1 MTNKPTIL
9 FVDDE
14 ERILRTLEMSFRHV
28 FNVITTTDGYEALK
42 LLKKQEIDVIVSD
55 QRMPLISG
63 AEVLRAAREISPS
76 TMRILLTGYS
86 ELAGIVGSI
95 NEGEIFRY
103 VQKPWRLQELR
114 NTIDQAVD
122 IAKSS
127 RSGATD
133 NVDNADAKKGSIVVL
148 HSKKAIAQYILKE
161 KPNVNVSYAES
172 LDDALNL
179 LEVDSQAILLTDLTI
194 SEGTIS
200 EGLALLKQ
208 CRPQL
213 VVIVVTA
220 FSDTSQLINLI
231 NSAQVYRVLPLP
243 ISRNMLI
250 TSIDSALRHSQL
262 LANRPAMLQ
271 RHRVEPVQA
280 PRKLDTNPVL
290 HRIRGY
296 LERIHA

>member
-1 MTNKPTIL
+1 M
-9 FVDDE
+9 
-14 ERILRTLEMSFRHV
+14 
-28 FNVITTTDGYEALK
+28 
-42 LLKKQEIDVIVSD
+42 
-55 QRMPLISG
+55 
-63 AEVLRAAREISPS
+63 RAAREISPS

-122 IAKSS
+122 IAKAS
-127 RSGATD
+127 RSGETD
-133 NVDNADAKKGSIVVL
+133 DEGNAEVKKGSIVVL

-161 KPNVNVSYAES
+161 KPDVNVSYAAS
-172 LDDALNL
+172 LDDALSL

-194 SEGTIS
+194 SEGEIC

-231 NSAQVYRVLPLP
+231 NSAQVYRVLPMP

-250 TSIDSALRHSQL
+250 TSIDSALRHNQL

-271 RHRVEPVQA
+271 RHRVEPVQVQQPLGA
-280 PRKLDTNPVL
+280 NPVL

-296 LERIHA
+296 LERIRA

>member
-1 MTNKPTIL
+1 
-9 FVDDE
+9 
-14 ERILRTLEMSFRHV
+14 
-28 FNVITTTDGYEALK
+28 
-42 LLKKQEIDVIVSD
+42 
-55 QRMPLISG
+55 MPLISG
-63 AEVLRAAREISPS
+63 AEVLRAAREISPA

-122 IAKSS
+122 IAKAS
-127 RSGATD
+127 RSSE
-133 NVDNADAKKGSIVVL
+133 ADDVLNPEVKKGSIIVL

-161 KPNVNVSYAES
+161 KPDVNVSYAAS
-172 LDDALNL
+172 LDDALSL
-179 LEVDSQAILLTDLTI
+179 LEVDPQAILLTDLTI
-194 SEGTIS
+194 SEGAIS

-250 TSIDSALRHSQL
+250 TSIDSALRHNQL

-271 RHRVEPVQA
+271 RHRVEPVKAQQQQ
-280 PRKLDTNPVL
+280 LDTNHPVL

-296 LERIHA
+296 LERIRA

>member
-1 MTNKPTIL
+1 
-9 FVDDE
+9 
-14 ERILRTLEMSFRHV
+14 
-28 FNVITTTDGYEALK
+28 
-42 LLKKQEIDVIVSD
+42 
-55 QRMPLISG
+55 
-63 AEVLRAAREISPS
+63 
-76 TMRILLTGYS
+76 MRILLTGYS

-122 IAKSS
+122 IAKAS
-127 RSGATD
+127 RTGEID
-133 NVDNADAKKGSIVVL
+133 GVGNAELKKGSIVVL

-161 KPNVNVSYAES
+161 KPDVNVSYASS
-172 LDDALNL
+172 LDDALSL

-194 SEGTIS
+194 SEGAIC

-250 TSIDSALRHSQL
+250 TSIDSALRHNQL

-271 RHRVEPVQA
+271 RHRVEPVQVQQ
-280 PRKLDTNPVL
+280 LDTSPNPVL

-296 LERIHA
+296 LERIRA